1 MITDFGVHALN
12 FSLLLTQ
19 GKLPYKIRG
28 LHASDGLFI
37 SGLSK
42 NIVGLK
48 YYKLQGPISKKT
60 SGSHT
65 MQHNLRFSMLF
76 KIPSSDQAFLFF

>member
-1 MITDFGVHALN
+1 MVEKLTRVPN
-12 FSLLLTQ
+12 MVLTQ
-19 GKLPYKIRG
+19 KSSKTPKVLFSKPLQKYTSYKLPYKIRG

-48 YYKLQGPISKKT
+48 
-60 SGSHT
+60 
-65 MQHNLRFSMLF
+65 
-76 KIPSSDQAFLFF
+76 